1 MRARRA
7 LLVSDAEIA
16 AVRVEVVPGAA
27 HPTVHERGLPR
38 RPEFAQAIR
47 RWIAK

>member
-1 MRARRA
+1 
-7 LLVSDAEIA
+7 
-16 AVRVEVVPGAA
+16 VPGAA